1 MSITHPASHAN
12 HPDSASR
19 RIGFLRNPV
28 LLERGLGVLLWVG
41 LLAVLL
47 GKPF

>member
-1 MSITHPASHAN
+1 MSFTHSADTAEN
-12 HPDSASR
+12 ASR

-41 LLAVLL
+41 LLAVLI

>member
-1 MSITHPASHAN
+1 MSITHPAGHSEASN
-12 HPDSASR
+12 VASR
-19 RIGFLRNPV
+19 RIGFFRNPV